1 MPAPVHYE
9 VRVLG
14 RVGPAACHSFADFAV
29 QAEPAATVLS
39 GTLDQAALHGLIA
52 RIRDLGLE
60 LVDVRRVPPN
70 PVGDRFGGCSA
81 SRFGDAPTPVR
92 PRGLTDRVESGDIL
106 GVNRLAADG
115 PTSPT

>member
-14 RVGPAACHSFADFAV
+14 RVGPAACHAFADFGV
-29 QAEPAATVLS
+29 QAEPTATVLS

-52 RIRDLGLE
+52 RIREHGLE
-60 LVDVRRVPPN
+60 LVDVRRVPSKA
-70 PVGDRFGGCSA
+70 VGDCFEGCSG
-81 SRFGDAPTPVR
+81 SRYGDSPTPVR
-92 PRGLTDRVESGDIL
+92 PRGLRDGLESGDIL
-106 GVNRLAADG
+106 GVNRLAAGG

>member
-14 RVGPAACHSFADFAV
+14 RVGPAACHAFADFAV

-52 RIRDLGLE
+52 RIREHGLE
-60 LVDVRRVPPN
+60 LVDVRRTGPKPI
-70 PVGDRFGGCSA
+70 GDRFEGCSA
-81 SRFGDAPTPVR
+81 SRYGDARTAVR
-92 PRGLTDRVESGDIL
+92 LPGLSATLDSR
-106 GVNRLAADG
+106 
-115 PTSPT
+115 

>member
-1 MPAPVHYE
+1 MPAPVHHE

-52 RIRDLGLE
+52 RIREHGLE
-60 LVDVRRVPPN
+60 LVDVRRVPPK
-70 PVGDRFGGCSA
+70 PVGDRLAGCSA
-81 SRFGDAPTPVR
+81 SQYGDSPTPVR
-92 PRGLTDRVESGDIL
+92 PRGLNDGPESGDIL
-106 GVNRLAADG
+106 GVNRLAAGG